1 MYQSEVG
8 CVFVVNVCLSSKS
21 RNGFALVGMIV
32 ISPLLHDEAITLTLK
47 ATMGKPGITVL

>member
-1 MYQSEVG
+1 MCLLLMSVYQVRVG
-8 CVFVVNVCLSSKS
+8 VVLD
-21 RNGFALVGMIV
+21 GMIV